1 MVIIDKNVTKGR
13 LNLKRFL
20 LVLAAVLA
28 VIGILAA
35 CAPVQNTVEEYAR
48 TLPGWAII
56 VGAVV
61 IFFIGFGIIW
71 KLIPGFIKFL
81 AVIALAVILIAS
93 AYGLWQSPW
102 ADKANEAS
110 QQAEEL
116 RDELFDMLET
126 PGAAD

>member
-1 MVIIDKNVTKGR
+1 M
-13 LNLKRFL
+13 KRFL
-20 LVLAAVLA
+20 ILLA
-28 VIGILAA
+28 VVMIVIAVMAA
-35 CAPVQNTVEEYAR
+35 CAPVQQNVTEYVR
-48 TLPGWAII
+48 VLPGWAII

-71 KLIPGFIKFL
+71 KLIPGFVKVL

-110 QQAEEL
+110 HQAEEI
-116 RDELFDMLET
+116 RDDLLDQLET
-126 PGAAD
+126 PAAD